1 MPSNRGLFDR
11 LRTPDLGTARSVHER
26 TDQVQESILRHLQ
39 RILNTRHG
47 DSAAVPEFGIPA
59 LTDMDL
65 AGRADEMR
73 RTIEDSIRTFEPRLS
88 SVRVRWQEVDES
100 DVLKLRFE
108 ILARLTT
115 SDEKVGVRFATVVDA
130 NGQWKVAG

>member
-11 LRTPDLGTARSVHER
+11 LRAPDLGTARSMHER

-47 DSAAVPEFGIPA
+47 DSAALPEFGIPA
-59 LTDMDL
+59 LTDMDI
-65 AGRADEMR
+65 AGRAEEMR

-88 SVRVRWQEVDES
+88 SVRVRWQEVDET

-115 SDEKVGVRFATVVDA
+115 SDEKVGVRFVTVVDA

>member
-1 MPSNRGLFDR
+1 MPSKRGLFDR
-11 LRTPDLGTARSVHER
+11 LRVPDLGTARSIHER
-26 TDQVQESILRHLQ
+26 TDQIQESILRHLQ

-65 AGRADEMR
+65 AGRAEEMR

-88 SVRVRWQEVDES
+88 SVRVRWQEVDDS

-108 ILARLTT
+108 ILARLAT
-115 SDEKVGVRFATVVDA
+115 SDDTVVDA